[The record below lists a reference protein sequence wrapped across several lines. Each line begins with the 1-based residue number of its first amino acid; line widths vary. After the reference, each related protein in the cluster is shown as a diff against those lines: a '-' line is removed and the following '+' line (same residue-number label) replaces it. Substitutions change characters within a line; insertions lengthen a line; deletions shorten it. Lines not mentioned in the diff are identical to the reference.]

1 MPEIAEALQAAF
13 DKVESQGAEI
23 PQPVTETAPEPE
35 VEKPAFDRPRDDLG
49 RFSQHEPY
57 KTERQSIEKAV
68 EKAEKPEETQ
78 EPVVEAKQPPKSWKK
93 DYHEHWSKLEPAIQ
107 EYVLQR
113 EDEYYRGVGTYKQN
127 AEVGQQFME
136 AARPYEAVMRSL
148 NVTPVQAFQALAN
161 ADYTLRT
168 ADRAT
173 KAQLFAQ
180 LAQQYGVDLTD
191 VQAPPIIDPTVAELQ
206 KTIQD
211 LRNELYQVKNSWE
224 TVQTSTLQA
233 QIEDA
238 AKRLPHFEE
247 LRPTMAQ
254 VMNAGLAN
262 TLEEAYDKAL
272 RLNPELF
279 DQVTA
284 QQRQAEEQRRLQEA
298 AQAAAKAKAAAVQ
311 VRGSPSTA
319 LPATRTDLR
328 SVLESAWDQSI
339 R

>member
-23 PQPVTETAPEPE
+23 PQPETTPEPE
-35 VEKPAFDRPRDDLG
+35 PEKPAFDRPRDDLG
-49 RFSQHEPY
+49 RFAQHEPY
-57 KTERQSIEKAV
+57 KTERQSVEAAV
-68 EKAEKPEETQ
+68 AKTET
-78 EPVVEAKQPPKSWKK
+78 PVEQPKTEAVEAKQPPKSWKK
-93 DYHEHWSKLEPAIQ
+93 DYHEHWSKLDPAIQ

-254 VMNAGLAN
+254 VMNAGWAN

-319 LPATRTDLR
+319 LPTSRTDLR
-328 SVLESAWDQSI
+328 SILESAWDQSI